1 MKYEPTVKIIR
12 DEQGKPTEYCIS
24 KYGVTSCKGKIP
36 KTLNGWIN
44 HGYVY
49 VRLMVNGVKVNYRVH
64 RLIAKYFI
72 PNPQNKTQV
81 DHVDGVRD
89 NNDID
94 NLRWCSNKEN
104 HNFPLALKH
113 HQEANKKHKRK

>member
-81 DHVDGVRD
+81 DHVDGIR
-89 NNDID
+89 
-94 NLRWCSNKEN
+94 E
-104 HNFPLALKH
+104 P
-113 HQEANKKHKRK
+113 